1 VHKII
6 ELVLKLYVHVYEAST
21 FTRSYVVYANY
32 VVSCHCL
39 YVHLY
44 LHAEVALVEHLI
56 NINVSISTEGKSIS
70 QLEPLLSSAMQPDD
84 MFVVSKLSG
93 IIHRRTHDEK
103 AYDSRHITLADLKAW
118 LSARINLDHYTKAE
132 TSSAS

>member
-1 VHKII
+1 MLCIYRRIARGLALSTKQMHKII
-6 ELVLKLYVHVYEAST
+6 ELVLKLYIHVYKAST

-44 LHAEVALVEHLI
+44 LHAEVDLVEHLI

-70 QLEPLLSSAMQPDD
+70 
-84 MFVVSKLSG
+84 
-93 IIHRRTHDEK
+93 
-103 AYDSRHITLADLKAW
+103 
-118 LSARINLDHYTKAE
+118 
-132 TSSAS
+132 